1 MVRVEVGHLVE
12 SCGNRVEFREV
23 VVPLGAVSWAEV
35 KERGFRARLLSRVVE
50 EAGACYVASLRV
62 ESLARRRLSK
72 SEMRNGA
79 VTEKVARALV
89 VVPLSR

>member
-1 MVRVEVGHLVE
+1 MHVRVEHLIE
-12 SCGNRVEFREV
+12 ACGNRVEFREV
-23 VVPLGAVSWAEV
+23 VLPLGAVSWAEV
-35 KERGFRARLLSRVVE
+35 NERGYRARLASRVIRE
-50 EAGACYVASLRV
+50 SGACYVVSLRV

-72 SEMRNGA
+72 AEMRNGT